1 MIITDPTKRF
11 QRNVEKQNTVL
22 QFLKQE
28 TYSDFSNLK
37 LLLNYKNRAPLDRLL
52 NKLLDQ
58 DLVVKHIS
66 NYHQFKISLWGI
78 TAQGLNQCV
87 EFTENASPPYFQ
99 PSKVKTWTMLHHLM
113 NQEVRIYLE
122 RKGWTDWQNGDRHS
136 FKKKYPVAH
145 RPDAVILAPNGYPIA
160 IETERNIKT
169 AKRYQEVI
177 KSHLLAKKAKY
188 WEKVIYVVPDKKT
201 QHTIKNHFNAITYVT
216 INNTRVTL
224 TEEHRRVFDV
234 FTLDEIK
241 TLRIG

>member
-1 MIITDPTKRF
+1 MLITSYKERMN
-11 QRNVEKQNTVL
+11 RSHKNTTTL
-22 QFLKQE
+22 LHFLKQE
-28 TYSDFSNLK
+28 TYSDFNN
-37 LLLNYKNRAPLDRLL
+37 LLLLLEFKSFQALYPLLT
-52 NKLLDQ
+52 KLIKKEWIQ
-58 DLVVKHIS
+58 KHTYEYRDL
-66 NYHQFKISLWGI
+66 KINIWGI

-87 EFTENASPPYFQ
+87 EFTENTSPPYFQ

-169 AKRYQEVI
+169 AKRYQEVM